1 MPRANYLTLIIAVI
15 TLSTALIIYSKQTV
29 KITSPDSNLAVFP
42 SIILWAWERPEDL
55 RFLNTDK
62 FAVAFLAQTLKLKD
76 HEVHLQARRQEL
88 KVSPKTK
95 LIAVT
100 RIETNKNSSLTS
112 NLSKA
117 QNDEIVQLVLNTL
130 KLKNV
135 SAIQIDFDAK
145 VSERN
150 FYRILLNELRN
161 KLPKQIPLSMTSL
174 ASFCMGDPWIKDL
187 PVDEAIPMVFR
198 MGADDQLVKNF
209 LADGNDFSFS
219 LCQKSIGIATD
230 EPLKIN
236 FDKSRRIYVFKG
248 SPKAWTSSD
257 IEKLKF

>member
-1 MPRANYLTLIIAVI
+1 MTRISYLTLIIAVAA
-15 TLSTALIIYSKQTV
+15 LFTALIFYKKQTT
-29 KITSPDSNLAVFP
+29 KITASNLNLTAFP

-55 RFLNTDK
+55 RFLDSDK

-76 HEVHLQARRQEL
+76 NEVHLQARRQAL

-100 RIETNKNSSLTS
+100 RIETIKNNPLASSL
-112 NLSKA
+112 SKT
-117 QNDEIVQLVLNTL
+117 QSDEIVQLVLNTL

-174 ASFCMGDPWIKDL
+174 ASFCIGDPWIKDL
-187 PVDEAIPMVFR
+187 PVNEAIPMIFR
-198 MGADDQLVKNF
+198 MGAEDKLVKEF
-209 LADGNDFSFS
+209 LADGNDFSVP
-219 LCQKSIGIATD
+219 LCRKSIGIATD
-230 EPLKIN
+230 EPLRIN
-236 FDKSRRIYVFKG
+236 FDKSRRIYVFNG
-248 SPKAWTSSD
+248 SPKAWTIPD
-257 IEKLKF
+257 VEKLKF